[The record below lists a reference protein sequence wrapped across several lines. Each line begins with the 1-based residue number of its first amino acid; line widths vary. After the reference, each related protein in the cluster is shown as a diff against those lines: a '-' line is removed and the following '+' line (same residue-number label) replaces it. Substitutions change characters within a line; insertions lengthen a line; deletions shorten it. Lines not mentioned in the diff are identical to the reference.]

1 MSPILRRRLALAAL
15 IMGLLASIVLL
26 NRGLQGDPW
35 LGQAAVVLFLA
46 CVAGFARVLRRR
58 T

>member
-15 IMGLLASIVLL
+15 TMGVLLSVVLL
-26 NRGLQGDPW
+26 NLGLQGDVQ
-35 LGQAAVVLFLA
+35 LGQSAIVLFLA

-58 T
+58 A